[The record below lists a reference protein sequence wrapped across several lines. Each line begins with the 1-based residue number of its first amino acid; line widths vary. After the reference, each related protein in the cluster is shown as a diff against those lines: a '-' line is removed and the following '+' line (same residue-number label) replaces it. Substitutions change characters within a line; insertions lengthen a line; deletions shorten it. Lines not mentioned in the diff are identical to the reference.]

1 MATQDT
7 TLGLVGKLYDE
18 LQKRRPDVE
27 TLNGYYRGKQPLRFA
42 SEKWKAFHSER
53 YAGFSDNWCAPVA
66 DAPAERQH
74 LNGVRSS
81 EATEKMS
88 REENILWSDWLRNEG
103 DQQLSQGLLQSGIA
117 SRSFALV
124 YPRDDGDPGLSWES
138 PSQVI
143 VSYDP
148 ERRGHRR
155 AALKTWVDDSS
166 EFSVLYTPQSVHKF
180 QRRSPQ
186 RSSGLILTSSGGG
199 GATAGGKWS
208 HVETVRNAFGVVPIV
223 EFPNRPML
231 NGEPLSDIRGTKAMQ
246 DAINL
251 LWAYLFGAADHASF
265 PARVVMGQERPKVPV
280 IDDKGQQVG
289 ERNVDLPD
297 LERGRFLWLTGENT
311 KIGQWDSAK
320 LDVFTSVI
328 EIAIGHIAAQTRT
341 PPHYLSA
348 NKGLS
353 NLSGDALKAA
363 ETGLVKK
370 VEEQQLYYSA
380 AIREV
385 FRLMAVLRGM
395 TGIAKSMSTATV
407 QWANAE
413 MRSDS
418 QRADAL
424 IKKRDIGYPMRYL
437 LELDGLSPTEIDR
450 VMEMRKEEQSAD
462 PLTAATEAIR
472 SNREF

>member
-1 MATQDT
+1 MADQDT
-7 TLGLVGKLYDE
+7 ILGLVGKLYDE
-18 LQKRRPDVE
+18 LQKRRPDVD

-74 LNGVRSS
+74 LNGVRVS
-81 EATEKMS
+81 EPTVKMS
-88 REENILWSDWLRNEG
+88 TEEKTLWSDWLRNEG

-124 YPRDDGDPGLSWES
+124 YPGVDGNPGLSWES

-155 AALKTWVDDSS
+155 AALKTWVDDAQ
-166 EFSVLYTPQSVHKF
+166 EFAVLYTPESVYRF
-180 QRRSPQ
+180 QRNAPRV
-186 RSSGLILTSSGGG
+186 SSGLILTSSGGG
-199 GATAGGKWS
+199 GATTGGRWS
-208 HVETVRNAFGVVPIV
+208 HVSTDRNSLKIVPIV

-231 NGEPLSDIRGTKAMQ
+231 NGEPLSDIRGTKSMQ

-265 PARVVMGQERPKVPV
+265 PARVIMGQEPPKVPTL
-280 IDDKGQQVG
+280 DEKGQQVG
-289 ERNVDLPD
+289 ERTVDMRE
-297 LERGRFLWLTGENT
+297 LERGRFLWLTGQNT
-311 KIGQWDSAK
+311 SIGQWDSAK

-395 TGIAKSMSTATV
+395 TGIADEMRTATV
-407 QWANAE
+407 QWSNAE

-424 IKKRDIGYPMRYL
+424 VKKKQIGYPMRYL
-437 LELDGLSPTEIDR
+437 LELDGLSPVEIDR
-450 VMEMRKEEQSAD
+450 VMGMRDDEQAQD
-462 PLTAATEAIR
+462 PLMAATEAIR
-472 SNREF
+472 TNREV